1 MAEHN
6 FIRKSEVKDAADM
19 NVGSDV
25 YEALNDEVEYYLDQA
40 QQRAKANGRKTV
52 QARDV

>member
-1 MAEHN
+1 MTE
-6 FIRKSEVKDAADM
+6 FVRKSAVKDAADM

-25 YEALNDEVEYYLDQA
+25 YEELDHQVEYYLNQA
-40 QQRAKANGRKTV
+40 QERAKANGRKTV